1 MKDTLELTP
10 ETHKPVHLR
19 DGNDSAIATRLRGL
33 VRDAEDG
40 LRRMLVAGAFIDG
53 LVEQLPHGQLDR
65 WLQQHVP
72 DLPARTVRH
81 WRTLYR
87 NLLESV
93 GAKRQ
98 HVAAISGGSVEL
110 LAAPIESLPEEARE
124 IRAKIDAQIAGKTAR
139 QLFLEFKSADADD
152 DGNLHIKVGR
162 RKGEGGRSPDPAE
175 SKDLS
180 RVLALRA
187 EQHLGRALKE
197 LNLAAE
203 DWPHMSDEKLRL
215 FLANLEVWSKA
226 VRKWLDT
233 TPGKR
238 GPEVIAAVQKTLAGK

>member
-1 MKDTLELTP
+1 MKNTLEL
-10 ETHKPVHLR
+10 THKPVHLR

-72 DLPARTVRH
+72 DLPARTVRR
-81 WRTLYR
+81 WRTLYQ

-93 GAKRQ
+93 GAKRP

-139 QLFLEFKSADADD
+139 QLFLEFKSAEEDW
-152 DGNLHIKVGR
+152 DGMRVKVGR
-162 RKGEGGRSPDPAE
+162 RKGEGGRPPDPSEA
-175 SKDLS
+175 DALS
-180 RVLALRA
+180 HVLALRA
-187 EQHLGRALKE
+187 EQHLGKALKE

-215 FLANLEVWSKA
+215 FLANLEVWAKA